1 MTMADDYRNDED
13 DYDIWPEDNP
23 NIASSSSSYDFECID
38 IQVGDYDLSEF
49 NLTER
54 QYQELAYVLI
64 ENVIG
69 KEFEDLLGEGGG
81 DGNKVWDVVDVYSKK
96 EAKQI
101 WDHLGDASYIYYRN
115 PTDVYPE
122 DLPADLRDTFNK
134 KLKEWFDK
142 GLEGWEPDEI
152 DLREDGGV
160 YEPDDFSISYRMSF
174 EPDASGYIEFTDGS
188 EYEW

>member
-23 NIASSSSSYDFECID
+23 NIVCSSSSYDFDCID
-38 IQVGDYDLSEF
+38 IKVGSYDLSEF
-49 NLTER
+49 NLTEN

-64 ENVIG
+64 GNVLG
-69 KEFEDLLGEGGG
+69 KVFEDLIGEGGG
-81 DGNKVWDVVDVYSKK
+81 DENKVWDAVDVDSKE
-96 EAKQI
+96 EAEQI
-101 WDHLGDASYIYYRN
+101 WDHFSEGSLIYYR
-115 PTDVYPE
+115 TDDVYPNK
-122 DLPADLRDTFNK
+122 LPADLRETFNK

-142 GLEGWEPDEI
+142 DLEDWEPDEI
-152 DLREDGGV
+152 AMRDDEGV
-160 YEPDDFSISYRMSF
+160 FEPDDFKISYKIGF